1 MKNDFW
7 KKLKVSGK
15 PVLALAP
22 MAGFSDAAFRQICQ
36 DYGAKVVFS
45 EMASAA
51 ALFYN
56 RSRLNNPTLAFLKN
70 TKRRGCYYVV
80 QLFGSEPEHFAVA
93 AKVIE
98 ETIKPDGLDI
108 NFGCPVPKINKQGAG
123 AALMKDWEKARAVIE
138 AVLANTNLPVSIKIR
153 AGVGSVSALEFLEK
167 ISDLPLSALTIHGRT
182 LKQGFVGAPDWRLV
196 RSARRCFSGVILAN
210 GGIFSLAD
218 AKKALR
224 ETKADGLSLGRG
236 VLGRP
241 WLFAEIAAG
250 KKTVLS
256 EKEIFALAYRHASL
270 ENKEKGSAGIVEFRK
285 HLVWYLQGLP
295 GAARLRAD
303 AVRVSKLED
312 VAALFA
318 PNRDLELSIDTASR
332 EEIIVALRAGGRQI
346 ARKRIFAPRH
356 QAEKL
361 LPLIDK
367 ILKENDFVPADLKRL
382 VVANRGGSFTSLR
395 IGVITANALA
405 YALKVPVVAADGSA
419 ASQWQFSSY
428 HLIEPDY
435 EREPNI
441 GISKKKPLV

>member
-1 MKNDFW
+1 MKNNFW
-7 KKLKVSGK
+7 KKLKASGK

-36 DYGAKVVFS
+36 DYGADVVFS

-56 RSRLNNPTLAFLKN
+56 QRRKTSPTLSLLKN
-70 TKRRGCYYVV
+70 QARRGHYYVV

-93 AKVIE
+93 AKIVE

-123 AALMKDWEKARAVIE
+123 AALMKDFQKARAVIE
-138 AVLANTNLPVSIKIR
+138 AVLAKTSLPVSIKIR
-153 AGVGSVSALEFLEK
+153 AGVASVGALEFLEQL
-167 ISDLPLSALTIHGRT
+167 SDLPIAALTIHGRT

-196 RSARRCFSGVILAN
+196 RAARRYFPGVILAN
-210 GGIFSLAD
+210 GGIFNLAD

-241 WLFAEIAAG
+241 WLFKEIATG
-250 KKTVLS
+250 KKMSLP
-256 EKEIFALAYRHASL
+256 EKEIFALAYRHAAL
-270 ENKEKGSAGIVEFRK
+270 ENKEKGKAGVIEFRK
-285 HLVWYLQGLP
+285 HLVWYLQGLS
-295 GAARLRAD
+295 GAARLREA
-303 AVRVSKLED
+303 AVKITQLSD

-318 PNRDLELSIDTASR
+318 PGRDLELLIDTASK
-332 EEIIVALRAGGRQI
+332 EEIVIALRAGGRQV
-346 ARKRIFAPRH
+346 ARKRLIAPRR

-361 LPLIDK
+361 LPLIDR
-367 ILKENDFVPADLKRL
+367 ILRNNDFVPADLKRL

-395 IGVITANALA
+395 IGVLTANALA
-405 YALKVPVVAADGSA
+405 YALKIPVVSLSGETACRR
-419 ASQWQFSSY
+419 QFSS
-428 HLIEPDY
+428 HTIIEPDY
-435 EREPNI
+435 DREPNI
-441 GISKKKPLV
+441 GISKKKPLA